1 MVGLGPRRRP
11 SRKGAYCYQN
21 RAQHTDGECLGSM
34 ADVPDDLLEQIRY
47 LEKIFTVDKAKL
59 KEVTTQFVK
68 ELVKGKSSVLSH
80 RSTVPNSST
89 GLSVEGGSI
98 VSKFRY
104 FYADVSLTPAYSR

>member
-1 MVGLGPRRRP
+1 
-11 SRKGAYCYQN
+11 
-21 RAQHTDGECLGSM
+21 M

-68 ELVKGKSSVLSH
+68 ELVKGKSSVLSD

-104 FYADVSLTPAYSR
+104 LHADVSLTPAYSR